1 MKDDLTL
8 NMLYPHTSLPRSIS
22 PHWIFNG
29 IIFMERTGCFA
40 RSLCIQLLYEHVL
53 SSCGVCS
60 QIFGLLCSP
69 ISYPIPAI
77 FNWRLYNGSATT
89 MIEPFERVVID
100 S

>member
-1 MKDDLTL
+1 MELFLWRELDALHDHFVFNCFM
-8 NMLYPHTSLPRSIS
+8 NMYCLRVVSAPK
-22 PHWIFNG
+22 
-29 IIFMERTGCFA
+29 
-40 RSLCIQLLYEHVL
+40 
-53 SSCGVCS
+53 
-60 QIFGLLCSP
+60 IFGLLCSP